1 MQKKN
6 SFKKSHS
13 GLFFLIFF
21 SSLFLSLVGFDLRNA
36 LLLYRYFC
44 LKKQNKKVCK
54 PLGIF
59 FFYLHFVCVCVCHWV
74 CCIQGS
80 LIQFFCC
87 YTTSVL
93 MLPIPNLMEFHH
105 LFVHLFLRKHQF
117 SIYDLLLC
125 SYACA
130 AIVIDEDNWL
140 VSTELQK
147 LELFFPLNFVSWSK
161 QMIIVWPLQ
170 PC

>member
-1 MQKKN
+1 MLFCCIGILFKKKN
-6 SFKKSHS
+6 KT
-13 GLFFLIFF
+13 
-21 SSLFLSLVGFDLRNA
+21 
-36 LLLYRYFC
+36 
-44 LKKQNKKVCK
+44 KKVCK

-59 FFYLHFVCVCVCHWV
+59 FLLTFCVCMRV
-74 CCIQGS
+74 S
-80 LIQFFCC
+80 LSMLHSGLTHPVFCC

-93 MLPIPNLMEFHH
+93 MLPIPNLMEFHR
-105 LFVHLFLRKHQF
+105 LFVHLFLCKHQF

-130 AIVIDEDNWL
+130 AIVIEDNWL